1 MFEFQCVNK
10 MFLALELEL
19 YKAIADFTYAQVVTH
34 EWKLWRFNCN
44 DTQT

>member
-19 YKAIADFTYAQVVTH
+19 YKAKADLRTH
-34 EWKLWRFNCN
+34 K
-44 DTQT
+44 

>member
-19 YKAIADFTYAQVVTH
+19 YKAKKAQVVTH
-34 EWKLWRFNCN
+34 KWKLWRFHCN